1 MDIYIKREKDISLQE
16 WLDYVKT
23 DKDLVLKEL
32 CEGINPITKQKL
44 KIKIEGRT
52 LFDDSVIIYRKG
64 MIGCDEGYSEKAADK
79 LKEIAKSLGAEV
91 FEE

>member
-16 WLDYVKT
+16 WVDYVKT
-23 DKDLVLKEL
+23 DKDLVLMEFA
-32 CEGINPITKQKL
+32 EGINPITKQKL

-52 LFDDSVIIYRKG
+52 LFDDSEIIYKKG
-64 MIGCDEGYSEKAADK
+64 MIGSDGYSEKVLAK

-91 FEE
+91 FTC